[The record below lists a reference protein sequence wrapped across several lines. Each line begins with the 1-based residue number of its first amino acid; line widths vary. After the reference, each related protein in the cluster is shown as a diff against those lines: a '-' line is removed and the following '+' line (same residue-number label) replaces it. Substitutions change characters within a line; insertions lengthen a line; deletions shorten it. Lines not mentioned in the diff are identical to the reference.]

1 MIVVA
6 ALSGSPA
13 LLTLV
18 VGHLAAGRPAMAL
31 LALCL
36 TREAVVV
43 LDAYLAAAPDSPR
56 AEYGCWGSPFP

>member
-18 VGHLAAGRPAMAL
+18 VGHLSAGRPAMAL

-36 TREAVVV
+36 PRETLVM
-43 LDAYLAAAPDSPR
+43 LDACLAAA
-56 AEYGCWGSPFP
+56 AE